1 MFKKLQHYFA
11 AACTVTTTIF
21 LVHPAY
27 AQEDKMLERLH
38 RIAQGLGMVPV
49 DTSDPNNAQARVG
62 TIIGQVLGSA
72 LAFTGVIFIILII
85 YAGFLWM
92 TAKGNESQVE
102 KAQSILKTSIIGVVI
117 IGMSYALTRLVGSLI
132 SGAGLFNE

>member
-1 MFKKLQHYFA
+1 MLKKIYFYYSSFLLA
-11 AACTVTTTIF
+11 AATVLF
-21 LVHPAY
+21 VRPVY
-27 AQEDKMLERLH
+27 AQDKILERLH
-38 RIAQGLGMVPV
+38 RIAEGLGMVPV
-49 DTSDPNNAQARVG
+49 DTSDPNNAQERVG
-62 TIIGQVLGSA
+62 TIIGQVIGSA

-102 KAQSILKTSIIGVVI
+102 KAQAILKTSIIGVVI

-132 SGAGLFNE
+132 SGAGLFQE